1 MPKYKVTVSYW
12 EDYEEEVEA
21 EDEDDAKDR
30 VLDDIS
36 WNLSPVVDVELIEEE
51 SEEVVEG
58 GIEEEIVYENQICFD
73 ELIDVRD

>member
-1 MPKYKVTVSYW
+1 MPKYKVTVSFW
-12 EDYEEEVEA
+12 EDYEEEIEA
-21 EDEDDAKDR
+21 KDEDDAKDR

-51 SEEVVEG
+51 PEEDV
-58 GIEEEIVYENQICFD
+58 EEEIVYENQIGFD

>member
-12 EDYEEEVEA
+12 EDFEEEIEA
-21 EDEDDAKDR
+21 KDEDDAKER

-51 SEEVVEG
+51 PEEDIEE
-58 GIEEEIVYENQICFD
+58 GIEEEIVYENQISFD